1 MTLRN
6 PLVTT
11 GGLIKELPS
20 GDLLPA
26 GSLLEAFRAPVYFGN
41 MDSAP
46 LGWITSDGTNTND
59 PAASVPDLMQTFVN
73 EDDTAKVQVA
83 YLIDSRM
90 ALRYWLGGSW
100 SSWTFIVPGLVIDS
114 IADSDTTHA
123 PSRNAVFDALAL
135 KADASAVTSALAS
148 KADSSAVTSA
158 LAAKADLAS
167 PALTGNPTAPN
178 QTAGTNNTR
187 IANTAYADAKVADAI
202 ADSVTAI
209 APSQNA
215 VFDALALKAPSVL
228 TGYTSGSGT
237 VGATD
242 TVLQAIQKLN
252 GNDGL
257 KAPLASPV
265 FTGTVETP
273 AIKITTG
280 AATKK
285 KFISD
290 ASGNGSWVDD
300 VDGLQWWQ
308 TFTIH
313 AVGLGQQQMGIW
325 VPYDC
330 YLTKIRYRC
339 ATAGS
344 GGSPL
349 IELRKNGI
357 TGSETVSGTSFAPA
371 TSPSWNTPTAPGISL
386 TADDLLYAYQ
396 TAINTTTAGV
406 QLKVECLLV
415 RR

>member
-20 GDLLPA
+20 GDLLPV

-41 MDSAP
+41 INSAP
-46 LGWITSDGTNTND
+46 LGWITTDGSNTNE
-59 PAASVPDLMQTFVN
+59 AVPGTACLMQTFVN
-73 EDDTAKVQVA
+73 EDDTAKGQVA
-83 YLIDSRM
+83 YAINNTIN
-90 ALRYWLGGSW
+90 LRYWLGGSW
-100 SSWTFIVPGLVIDS
+100 SSWVSFVAGSEVIDS

-135 KADASAVTSALAS
+135 KAALAS
-148 KADSSAVTSA
+148 PTFTGTPAAPTASGGTNTTQLATTAFVKASIDSLIASAPGALDTLNELATALGNDANFASTMTTA
-158 LAAKADLAS
+158 LA
-167 PALTGNPTAPN
+167 G
-178 QTAGTNNTR
+178 
-187 IANTAYADAKVADAI
+187 
-202 ADSVTAI
+202 
-209 APSQNA
+209 
-215 VFDALALKAPSVL
+215 KAPSVL
-228 TGYTSGSGT
+228 TGYTSGAGT
-237 VGATD
+237 VAATD
-242 TVLQAIQKLN
+242 TVLQAFQKLN
-252 GNDGL
+252 GNDAL
-257 KAPLASPV
+257 KAPLASPT

-280 AATKK
+280 AGAKK
-285 KFISD
+285 YFISD

-300 VDGLQWWQ
+300 TDGLQWWQ

-330 YLTKIRYRC
+330 TMTKIRYRC

-371 TSPSWNTPTAPGISL
+371 TSPSWNTVSINFA
-386 TADDLLYAYQ
+386 ADDLLYAYQ
-396 TAINTTTAGV
+396 TAINSTTAGV